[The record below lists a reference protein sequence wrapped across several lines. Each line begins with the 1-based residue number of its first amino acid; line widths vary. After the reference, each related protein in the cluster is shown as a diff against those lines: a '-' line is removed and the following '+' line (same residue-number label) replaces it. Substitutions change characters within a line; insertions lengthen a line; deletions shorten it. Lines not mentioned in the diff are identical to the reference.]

1 VTARRTVR
9 PLPPLVRIL
18 VLGSIWG
25 SSFLWIKL
33 ALDGL
38 PPLDVA
44 LGRCLVGA
52 VTMWTLVAVRHHRI
66 PRDRTLWA
74 HLVFVGFASCAVPFA
89 LFAWAELHVDS
100 GVAGVYNATTPLFT
114 LLVALAVLRSE
125 KATAARV
132 GGLLLGM
139 AGVVVV
145 LGPWNGTGTNSLLGQ
160 LACLAAAAAYGV
172 AINYVRRYVSPRGL
186 DTAVQTGM
194 QLTAASVMLAIAAP
208 FGGGHVHL
216 HPKVVLAVTVLGA
229 LGTGIAYVVFN
240 SLIRDVG
247 ATSASLVTFV
257 VPVVAVALG
266 AVALGEPVTWN
277 LFAGAAVVIVGVAL
291 AEGRLRAPSR
301 ALRSAGA
308 AGTPPAPPRPSPR

>member
-1 VTARRTVR
+1 MTRTAR
-9 PLPPLVRIL
+9 PLPPLVRVL
-18 VLGSIWG
+18 LLGSIWG
-25 SSFLWIKL
+25 SSFLWIKVG
-33 ALDGL
+33 LDGL
-38 PPLDVA
+38 PPLGVA

-52 VTMWTLVAVRHHRI
+52 VTMWVLVAVRRLPL
-66 PRDRTLWA
+66 PRDPRLWL
-74 HLVFVGFASCAVPFA
+74 HLTAVGFMSCAVPFA

-125 KATAARV
+125 QATAARV
-132 GGLLLGM
+132 GGLALGM

-145 LGPWNGTGTNSLLGQ
+145 LGPWRGTGTNSLLGQ
-160 LACLAAAAAYGV
+160 AACLAAAAAYGV

-186 DTAVQTGM
+186 DTAVQTGI
-194 QLTAASVMLAIAAP
+194 QLTAASVMLAVAAP
-208 FGGGHVHL
+208 FGGGR
-216 HPKVVLAVTVLGA
+216 AVDLTPGVTGAIVVLGA

-257 VPVVAVALG
+257 VPVIAVALG

-277 LFAGAAVVIVGVAL
+277 LFAGAAVVIFGVAL
-291 AEGRLRAPSR
+291 AEGRVRLAVR
-301 ALRSAGA
+301 GA
-308 AGTPPAPPRPSPR
+308 RPA